1 MIDSTS
7 WWNGLG
13 STTEYAP
20 PLSPSKHIV
29 AKDLPPLQ
37 VYSYFPLTAKDAI
50 PKQNYDSND
59 LSTRKSARRGYLA
72 YESLGSEPKNKRQ
85 STICRMRN
93 TSSNGV
99 HPAQQGNHRVKKK
112 KERTK

>member
-1 MIDSTS
+1 MIDFTS

-20 PLSPSKHIV
+20 PLTPSKHII

-37 VYSYFPLTAKDAI
+37 VYSYLPSTAKDAI

-59 LSTRKSARRGYLA
+59 LSTRKSASRSYFA
-72 YESLGSEPKNKRQ
+72 YENLDSELKNKRQ
-85 STICRMRN
+85 STIYRTRN

-99 HPAQQGNHRVKKK
+99 HPAQQGNDRI
-112 KERTK
+112 